1 MVLSSLVS
9 PLTIQGDTLGSPVI
23 LTLPTLGRTLAL
35 RYVCGRAAG
44 VITGPGKFSRAE
56 WTPPLE
62 LAAEYPDRETVPVRL
77 ILEVYEKGE
86 IADSRESQVLLSLP
100 AEIQPSVQLRV
111 FPETGEAFL
120 QGDGRA
126 VAEVTAAGTQG
137 AEIARCILRCGGLT
151 GQGKRIVFDLP
162 QAGEIAVIARVTD
175 SRGRTAEAST
185 VIRVLPG
192 SVGSHAPLLDLDTEN
207 RAIGLGCRGDR
218 AETVCLGLDVHME
231 GKRLRG
237 LPQAEEPGDAL
248 PLSQTADFLKMR
260 KLWENPA
267 PEAAFSTQTIE
278 ISGGMLLIEA
288 AAKAGE
294 ADRVWE
300 IVGAA
305 GTIRVL
311 SGSTAASRS
320 VTQTEA
326 GLHFGTA
333 TPEDSW
339 AIPLTV
345 YALKEGETA

>member
-9 PLTIQGDTLGSPVI
+9 PLTVQGDTLGSPVI
-23 LTLPTLGRTLAL
+23 LTLPTLGRVLAL
-35 RYVCGRAAG
+35 RYECGKAAG
-44 VITGPGKFSRAE
+44 VIAGPGRFSRAE
-56 WTPPLE
+56 WTPPLA
-62 LAAEYPDRETVPVRL
+62 LAAEYPDREAIPVRL
-77 ILEVYEKGE
+77 ILEAYEKGKM
-86 IADSRESQVLLSLP
+86 ADSRESQVLLSLP
-100 AEIQPSVQLRV
+100 EEIRPSVQLQV
-111 FPETGEAFL
+111 CPETGERYI
-120 QGDGRA
+120 QGDSRA
-126 VAEVTAAGTQG
+126 VAEVTAAGSQG
-137 AEIARCILRCGGLT
+137 AKIAQCTLSCGGLT
-151 GQGKRIVFDLP
+151 GQGPRLVFDLP
-162 QAGEIAVIARVTD
+162 QAGDIAVTARVKD

-192 SVGSHAPLLDLDTEN
+192 SVGSDAPLVDLSTEN
-207 RAIGLGCRGDR
+207 RAIGLGCRGER
-218 AETVCLGLDVHME
+218 AEAVCLGLDVHME

-248 PLSQTADFLKMR
+248 PLSQTESFLKMR

-267 PEAAFSTQTIE
+267 PEETFSAQTIE

-311 SGSTAASRS
+311 SGSAVAARS
-320 VTQTEA
+320 VTQTAA

-333 TPEDSW
+333 TPADSW
-339 AIPLTV
+339 AVPLTV
-345 YALKEGETA
+345 YVLKEGETA